1 MLFVSYDLVSAFG
14 ENSLLLQKLTDK
26 IASAVSGGIINHH
39 NVEVGVVLHDDRTD
53 VAQIAFVLFIVEG
66 GHHHTKWQLFVHTHA
81 IFELVVVVLLLCSLA
96 ERG

>member
-26 IASAVSGGIINHH
+26 IASAGSGDIINHH

-53 VAQIAFVLFIVEG
+53 VAQIAFVLFVVKSR
-66 GHHHTKWQLFVHTHA
+66 HHHTKGQLFVLTDTV
-81 IFELVVVVLLLCSLA
+81 FELVVVVLLLCSLA